1 MDSSWLIPVLSLPSQ
16 LQQEMDRRHAAHCTH
31 DELSQITD
39 KLIVAWYEQQAV
51 IAAAAKHVAHLEAEL
66 MQKKSGPTQRGPEE
80 CHLQWARELMGH
92 Q

>member
-1 MDSSWLIPVLSLPSQ
+1 MTGLASVLSKANKTSL
-16 LQQEMDRRHAAHCTH
+16 
-31 DELSQITD
+31 
-39 KLIVAWYEQQAV
+39 
-51 IAAAAKHVAHLEAEL
+51 L